1 MKIYLD
7 NAASTPLFPEVIETM
22 KESFGEAV
30 GNPSSIHDYG
40 RRAKASIELA
50 RRTIAGHLGSSIGEI
65 FFTSGGTESN
75 NTAIKCSVRDLGVER
90 IITTPIEHHCVLHS
104 VDRVAK
110 DHQVEVVYVH
120 VNADGEVSLDHLKE
134 ILAAV
139 QKKTLVSI
147 IHGNNEIG
155 TIQDLQAIEDL
166 CEEYNAYLH
175 SDTVQTIG
183 HHSFNLNE
191 RKIHFLSG
199 SAHKFHGPKGVGFLY
214 MNGDAILEPFVD
226 GGAQERN
233 MRAGTENV
241 YGIEGMAKALD
252 LSYQRFDQDRAFI
265 LKLRSQLKEGLIR
278 LIPDISFNGKQD
290 NNYLYTVLSAQ
301 FPQRIASDMLLMNL
315 DVNGIAASGGSAC
328 SSGADQGSHVIR
340 SIKPEDQGTTVRFS
354 FSSMNTESEIE
365 QTLKVLNQIIGGA

>member
-1 MKIYLD
+1 
-7 NAASTPLFPEVIETM
+7 
-22 KESFGEAV
+22 
-30 GNPSSIHDYG
+30 
-40 RRAKASIELA
+40 
-50 RRTIAGHLGSSIGEI
+50 
-65 FFTSGGTESN
+65 
-75 NTAIKCSVRDLGVER
+75 
-90 IITTPIEHHCVLHS
+90 
-104 VDRVAK
+104 VAK

-120 VNADGEVSLDHLKE
+120 VNAEGEVSLDHLKE
-134 ILAAV
+134 ILAAG

-155 TIQDLQAIEDL
+155 TIQDLQAIENL

>member
-1 MKIYLD
+1 
-7 NAASTPLFPEVIETM
+7 
-22 KESFGEAV
+22 
-30 GNPSSIHDYG
+30 
-40 RRAKASIELA
+40 
-50 RRTIAGHLGSSIGEI
+50 
-65 FFTSGGTESN
+65 
-75 NTAIKCSVRDLGVER
+75 
-90 IITTPIEHHCVLHS
+90 
-104 VDRVAK
+104 
-110 DHQVEVVYVH
+110 
-120 VNADGEVSLDHLKE
+120 
-134 ILAAV
+134 
-139 QKKTLVSI
+139 
-147 IHGNNEIG
+147 
-155 TIQDLQAIEDL
+155 
-166 CEEYNAYLH
+166 
-175 SDTVQTIG
+175 
-183 HHSFNLNE
+183 
-191 RKIHFLSG
+191 
-199 SAHKFHGPKGVGFLY
+199 
-214 MNGDAILEPFVD
+214 MNRDAILEPFVD